1 MEKGYV
7 GLSGTPPN
15 IAASSITA
23 SSCSSEEM
31 PPHFFF
37 LNKDV
42 RNETNAI

>member
-7 GLSGTPPN
+7 GPSGTPPN

-31 PPHFFF
+31 PPHFYE
-37 LNKDV
+37 NKDV
-42 RNETNAI
+42 RNETDAI

>member
-7 GLSGTPPN
+7 GPSGTPPN

-31 PPHFFF
+31 PPHF
-37 LNKDV
+37 LEKRDV
-42 RNETNAI
+42 KNEANAI

>member
-7 GLSGTPPN
+7 GPSGTPPN

-31 PPHFFF
+31 PPHFIVKRRQK
-37 LNKDV
+37 LNKS
-42 RNETNAI
+42 I